1 MYFGALGVGADCSVG
16 ALAMHLINQQHA
28 KISLIFKKF
37 SADFHRR
44 AEGDVDF
51 TCNQGN
57 EIALLIAQAAASDDR
72 VDMEVD
78 VIAAVPGRSDN
89 PVATFRLTLSIK
101 RQP

>member
-16 ALAMHLINQQHA
+16 ALAMHLINQQHE

-44 AEGDVDF
+44 AESDVDF
-51 TCNQGN
+51 SCNQGN
-57 EIALLIAQAAASDDR
+57 QIAHLIARAAASDDR

-78 VIAAVPGRSDN
+78 VIAALPGQSDD
-89 PVATFRLTLSIK
+89 PVTTFKLTLSLK
-101 RQP
+101 RRP